1 MAYLDHNASAPLSD
15 EVSAQM
21 MAWMREGV
29 ANPDAIHRPGIR
41 ARKILEEARS
51 QLASLV
57 GARPSEIVF
66 TSGAT
71 EANQTIIAHLAKR
84 GARIV
89 ALSTEHPAVLAPLD
103 ALKGAHRLV
112 GVDPQ
117 GRVDLDAL
125 DAALTDAD
133 ALVMMAANNETG
145 VITDLEAV
153 AKRVDAHQVMW
164 HCDAVQLARWGS
176 LSMKEGFGRSVTS
189 YALSAHKIGG
199 PQGVGALVLRG
210 GGLAP
215 LIRGGPQE
223 RGRRAGTPNVI
234 GAGAFGLAAAALPAD
249 HDHVSTL
256 RDRLEQ
262 GLIAAYPAS
271 RVHGEGSTRL
281 PNTSFI
287 ALKAQGEWVDGE
299 GLTLELASRGVAV
312 STGAACASGE
322 ARPSHVLSAMGVD
335 AEEAQASLRFSLGP
349 ETTEADI
356 DCALDALRG
365 ALCEG

>member
-1 MAYLDHNASAPLSD
+1 
-15 EVSAQM
+15 
-21 MAWMREGV
+21 
-29 ANPDAIHRPGIR
+29 
-41 ARKILEEARS
+41 
-51 QLASLV
+51 
-57 GARPSEIVF
+57 
-66 TSGAT
+66 
-71 EANQTIIAHLAKR
+71 
-84 GARIV
+84 
-89 ALSTEHPAVLAPLD
+89 
-103 ALKGAHRLV
+103 
-112 GVDPQ
+112 
-117 GRVDLDAL
+117 
-125 DAALTDAD
+125 
-133 ALVMMAANNETG
+133 MMAANNETG

-262 GLIAAYPAS
+262 GLIAAYPLH
-271 RVHGEGSTRL
+271 VSTAKGARL

-299 GLTLELASRGVAV
+299 GLTLELASRGV
-312 STGAACASGE
+312 
-322 ARPSHVLSAMGVD
+322 GVD
-335 AEEAQASLRFSLGP
+335 RRRMRLR
-349 ETTEADI
+349 
-356 DCALDALRG
+356 
-365 ALCEG
+365 